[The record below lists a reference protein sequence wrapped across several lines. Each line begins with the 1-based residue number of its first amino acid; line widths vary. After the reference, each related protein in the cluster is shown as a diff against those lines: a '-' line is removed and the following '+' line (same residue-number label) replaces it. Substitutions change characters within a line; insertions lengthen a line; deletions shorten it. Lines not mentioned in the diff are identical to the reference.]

1 MKALVGCSTVVA
13 VLAGCGDVV
22 VASRLSAAVALGFA
36 ADAPAGQVALGGLID
51 ASCIFPTAEL

>member
-1 MKALVGCSTVVA
+1 MKALVGCSTVVV

-36 ADAPAGQVALGGLID
+36 ADAPAG
-51 ASCIFPTAEL
+51 